1 MTEFEDE
8 YSAALG
14 SELRELKGALLS
26 DTIHTLE
33 PAEPL
38 CIPETATVHDTV
50 VQMVA
55 RRQPGVLIVNQ
66 EGRLVGIF
74 TERDVLTRVVGP
86 GVAGPGLDVHHT
98 PISQVMTRDPEAL
111 ALLDDSSLPVAE
123 KSLRFRKLLRNWKFP
138 ELVEKERRFRDRFH
152 DPAEIRHVRVRP
164 TPGFE
169 DERCGVE
176 IVAQSWDEAEKILKK
191 MRDAT

>member
-14 SELRELKGALLS
+14 SEFRELKGALLS

-86 GVAGPGLDVHHT
+86 GVAGPGLDVHRT

-111 ALLDDSSLPVAE
+111 ALQDRVCYAVNRMSVAGYRTIPLVDAE
-123 KSLRFRKLLRNWKFP
+123 RRPIGIVTVTNIIKWLAHIFP
-138 ELVEKERRFRDRFH
+138 EAILNLPPGDTIK
-152 DPAEIRHVRVRP
+152 RP
-164 TPGFE
+164 HQ
-169 DERCGVE
+169 V
-176 IVAQSWDEAEKILKK
+176 
-191 MRDAT
+191 DAG